1 MTYKNFQN
9 FKINIWIQKFKNFMT
24 YKNLKISKFHNL
36 QKFHDL
42 QKFSKFQ
49 ISKLIYGYK
58 NLKIS

>member
-9 FKINIWIQKFKNFMT
+9 FIT
-24 YKNLKISKFHNL
+24 YKNFKISKFHNL

-42 QKFSKFQ
+42 QNFE
-49 ISKLIYGYK
+49 ISKLINGYK